1 MEKRDLQRLRETTPT
16 ENSLLE
22 GFRWQP
28 HHQAQVLWANNL
40 HILNQ
45 AIKEMSM
52 GRNQTDS
59 RSTTFGM
66 KRITKIGI
74 WNVRTFGPHGPQEA
88 LEEGKSWGEVK
99 KLARNRIRWLR
110 FVDTLCP

>member
-1 MEKRDLQRLRETTPT
+1 VAKRDLQRQRETTPT

-28 HHQAQVLWANNL
+28 HHRAQVLWANNL
-40 HILNQ
+40 HILNP
-45 AIKEMSM
+45 AIKETST

-66 KRITKIGI
+66 KRIMKIGI
-74 WNVRTFGPHGPQEA
+74 R
-88 LEEGKSWGEVK
+88 EELG
-99 KLARNRIRWLR
+99 
-110 FVDTLCP
+110 